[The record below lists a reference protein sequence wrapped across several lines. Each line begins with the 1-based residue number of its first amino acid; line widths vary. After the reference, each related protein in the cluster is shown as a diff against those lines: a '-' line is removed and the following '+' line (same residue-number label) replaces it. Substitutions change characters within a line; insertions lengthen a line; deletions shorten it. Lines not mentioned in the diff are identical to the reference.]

1 MQMTNGSPVPAIAPE
16 EIYHKSLGELIDL
29 RNDFAREKWKLR
41 LAGDAHA
48 EDRKQFSDLRA
59 QIQNHIRDL
68 TNARLSEIA
77 GELAKNEADL
87 REGIENC
94 QAAREHFENIARAFA
109 AFSAFLRVVGGVAK
123 IAAGVGGKII

>member
-1 MQMTNGSPVPAIAPE
+1 MQMTNGSPVPAMTPE
-16 EIYHKSLGELIDL
+16 EIYHESLGELIEL

-48 EDRKQFSDLRA
+48 ADRKAFSGLRA
-59 QIQNHIRDL
+59 QIQDQIRDL

-77 GELAKNEADL
+77 DELAKNEAGL

-109 AFSAFLRVVGGVAK
+109 AFTAFLRVVGDVAK
-123 IAAGVGGKII
+123 IAAGVGSKIV